1 MTTHLRRTAIA
12 LAAMFAA
19 GCGAPAGTPAVGPA
33 PAAAQTTDTVGARSN
48 AATLIPTGFGSLR
61 QDEVTVSL
69 RQGAVLVKVVPLDEA
84 TIRLLAPDTYTR
96 LRALRE
102 ARLPDARKSTPNPQ
116 LFLVS
121 FFSYQPDVAFQPED
135 LQLMHQSRLLR
146 PLKILPQTT
155 KWGQQRLGQQDTQV
169 AVYVFE
175 GPIDYEQQVT
185 VRYGQDESNEWQSM
199 LTKLEQERARIR
211 SRVRG

>member
-1 MTTHLRRTAIA
+1 MSMLLKRSLIA
-12 LAAMFAA
+12 VLVLIAA
-19 GCGAPAGTPAVGPA
+19 GCGTPAGTPGVGPV
-33 PAAAQTTDTVGARSN
+33 PASAQATDSANPRNT
-48 AATLIPTGFGSLR
+48 AATLVPTGFGSLR

-84 TIRLLAPDTYTR
+84 TIRLLAPDTYNR

-102 ARLPDARKSTPNPQ
+102 TRLADAKRSTPRPE

-135 LQLMHQSRLLR
+135 VQLMHQSKLLR
-146 PLKILPQTT
+146 PLKVLPQTT
-155 KWGQQRLGQQDTQV
+155 GWGQQRLGQQETQL
-169 AVYVFE
+169 AIYVFE
-175 GPIDYEQQVT
+175 GPIDYEQQIV
-185 VRYGQDESNEWQSM
+185 VRYGQDESDQWQTM

-211 SRVRG
+211 ARVKG